1 MNNKNIKAFDEYVNG
16 FDLSDKRIQMK
27 VPHSKRVADIAEEI
41 GASIFNNKEIIE
53 LCYTI
58 GLLHDVGRFPQWTK
72 YKTFNDH
79 KSVDHANESCEMLF
93 GETKLI
99 KVFDVSEKWHK
110 YIEMA
115 IKYHNKL
122 KIDVTELHAVVK
134 EYNLDYVLMLTLCK
148 IIRDADKIDI
158 FKIFMKKPAN
168 EIETSNDYTGDG
180 YTPVIMEAFWEKKTC
195 DFSFNK
201 TLLDRAV
208 GILAL
213 PYDLNF
219 DISRN
224 MFKIFAKDY
233 CKAIAT
239 NYGSLLSK
247 DDGAT
252 LEECSKAL
260 LKDFTLK

>member
-1 MNNKNIKAFDEYVNG
+1 MNNKNVKAFDEYVNG
-16 FDLSDKRIQMK
+16 FDLSDKSIKIK

-79 KSVDHANESCEMLF
+79 KSVDHADESVEMLF
-93 GETKLI
+93 GDTKLI
-99 KVFDVSEKWHK
+99 KVFDISEKWYK

-115 IKYHNKL
+115 VKYHNKL
-122 KIDVTELHAVVK
+122 KIDVTVLHDNVK
-134 EYNLDYVLMLTLCK
+134 NYNLDYVLMLTLCK
-148 IIRDADKIDI
+148 IARDADKLDI
-158 FKIFMKKPAN
+158 FDIFVKNKTKD
-168 EIETSNDYTGDG
+168 IEPFSDYTGSG
-180 YTPVIMEAFWEKKTC
+180 YTPEIMDAFWEKKTC

-201 TLLDRAV
+201 TLLDRAI

-224 MFKIFAKDY
+224 MFKVIAKDY
-233 CKAIAT
+233 CNALLT
-239 NYGSLLSK
+239 NYGNLLN
-247 DDGAT
+247 DDDKST
-252 LEECSKAL
+252 LNECAKAL
-260 LKDFTLK
+260 LKDFNL